1 MRNEITWKSAIEKV
15 LQNSTG
21 PLHYEEITDK
31 IISDGLKKSVGA
43 TPSATVNAQI
53 SSSIKHEGIRS
64 PYERVARGTFK
75 LRDKEVAAKVAPP
88 LQIPAKDFNEMEDQ
102 YAIVSSFGMFWRRE
116 GVNWTPIPKLLG
128 MQKQSSLAVDFSD
141 QTGVYLLYDG
151 REVIYVGRTTD
162 RPLGKRLYEHTID
175 RMSARW
181 DRFSW
186 FGLLPVSEEGKIGPL
201 PVKYEAEKM
210 IPALEAILIEAL
222 EPRQNRKRGDD
233 LAAVEYIQKTD
244 PSIEHKKI
252 MATISTALN
261 KQ

>member
-1 MRNEITWKSAIEKV
+1 MRNEITWKCAIEKV
-15 LQNSTG
+15 LQNSTV

-31 IISDGLKKSVGA
+31 IISDGLKKAIGA

-53 SSSIKHEGIRS
+53 SSSIKHEGLRS

-75 LRDKEVAAKVAPP
+75 LRDKNGSSELANPRRV
-88 LQIPAKDFNEMEDQ
+88 PAREFDEMEDQ

-116 GVNWTPIPKLLG
+116 GVSWTPTPKLLG
-128 MQKQSSLAVDFSD
+128 TQKQSSLAVDFAE
-141 QTGVYLLYDG
+141 QAGVYLLYDG

-186 FGLLPVSEEGKIGPL
+186 FGLLPVSEDGKIGAL
-201 PVKYEAEKM
+201 PTKYEADKI

-233 LAAVEYIQKTD
+233 LATVEYIQQND

>member
-1 MRNEITWKSAIEKV
+1 MRDEMTWKSAIEKV
-15 LQNSTG
+15 LRNSTG

-31 IISDGLKKSVGA
+31 IISDGLKRNVGA

-53 SSSIKHEGIRS
+53 SSSIKHEGLRS

-75 LRDKEVAAKVAPP
+75 LRDNRDAVKVADS
-88 LQIPAKDFNEMEDQ
+88 QKIPAKDFNEMEDQ
-102 YAIVSSFGMFWRRE
+102 YAIISSFGMFWRRE

-128 MQKQSSLAVDFSD
+128 MQKQSSLPVDFSE

-162 RPLGKRLYEHTID
+162 RPLGRRLYEHTID

-186 FGLLPVSEEGKIGPL
+186 FGLLPVSEEGKIGSL
-201 PVKYEAEKM
+201 PAKFDADKM
-210 IPALEAILIEAL
+210 IPALEAILIEAV